1 MKRKEWNIKERKEW
15 NGISRKRMGWKGKGR
30 ERKLLDR
37 KERKSS
43 NDVSLSERKENEM
56 GKRKGKAWKKKKRE
70 RKGLKLIGMEQ
81 NRKER
86 NGKERKIME

>member
-1 MKRKEWNIKERKEW
+1 MR
-15 NGISRKRMGWKGKGR
+15 WKGKGR

-70 RKGLKLIGMEQ
+70 RKGLKPIGMEQ